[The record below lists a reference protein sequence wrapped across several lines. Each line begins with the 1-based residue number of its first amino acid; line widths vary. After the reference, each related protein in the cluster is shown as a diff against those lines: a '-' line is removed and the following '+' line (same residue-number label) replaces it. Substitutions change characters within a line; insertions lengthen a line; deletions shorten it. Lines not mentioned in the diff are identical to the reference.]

1 MTSSCEIKLE
11 TDITRS
17 GYEYWL
23 SKVRDGRMPRRADI
37 DPAEIKELLPNV
49 VLIDVSHDPLDF
61 VERIAG
67 DTILHHSRQ
76 NSMGIRWSE
85 YSGRGPE
92 SHIWQHFEKV
102 VVEKCAVAATVPYVG
117 PHSDYLTVEL
127 ISCPLSE
134 DGDRVSKILSFVAY
148 LLRH

>member
-37 DPAEIKELLPNV
+37 DPAEMKRLLPNV
-49 VLIDVSHDPLDF
+49 VLIDVSQDPLDF

-67 DTILHHSRQ
+67 DTILHHSRH
-76 NSMGIRWSE
+76 NSMGIPWSDFP
-85 YSGRGPE
+85 GRGPD
-92 SHIWQHFEKV
+92 SHIWQHFELV
-102 VVEKCAVAATVPYVG
+102 ATEKRAVSATVPYVG
-117 PHSDYLTVEL
+117 PHADYLTVEL

-134 DGDRVSKILSFVAY
+134 DGETVNKILSFVAY
-148 LLRH
+148 LLRE